1 MKSVRNIYKIG
12 IGPSSSHTMG
22 PAFAAEKMLKD
33 AGAKEVHVRI
43 SCPPLLYPCEY
54 LNFSSTRTPLE
65 LIARRFVLMKEGAHD
80 KNIGK
85 YVKNDTAE
93 YQEMVEYIRKELN
106 LASLQFNTVE
116 DIVTAI
122 GLPKERICTHCFDGS
137 SYGG

>member
-1 MKSVRNIYKIG
+1 
-12 IGPSSSHTMG
+12 
-22 PAFAAEKMLKD
+22 
-33 AGAKEVHVRI
+33 
-43 SCPPLLYPCEY
+43 
-54 LNFSSTRTPLE
+54 
-65 LIARRFVLMKEGAHD
+65 MKEGAHD

-116 DIVTAI
+116 DIVKAI